1 MKVFAKA
8 FFVLVGFVLL
18 VGCASTPEP
27 ATSAAPP
34 VSKRV
39 EREMI
44 DWKSASIGGEI
55 PEWVYAAADNDQVAL
70 SALPQFEG
78 KLIFFAEDQGKNL
91 DLLKSW
97 VNNFNVQAALS
108 RQLSNFV
115 IAKFGGEQS
124 GDKNSEEVQMYLNEL
139 VSACSKAEIN
149 GLAKE
154 LDFWVKTRYADSDM
168 DTIDDVY
175 QYFVVYAMDKED
187 FRLQLDR
194 ALGKV
199 EAKTQAQQEMK
210 ENVLSAVV
218 EATIFAETAY

>member
-8 FFVLVGFVLL
+8 FFVLVGLVLL

-27 ATSAAPP
+27 AASAAPP

-175 QYFVVYAMDKED
+175 QYFVVYAMDKDD

-218 EATIFAETAY
+218 EATIFAESAN

>member
-8 FFVLVGFVLL
+8 FFVLVGLVLL
-18 VGCASTPEP
+18 VGCASTPEL

-168 DTIDDVY
+168 DTIDDIY

-218 EATIFAETAY
+218 EATIFAESAN

>member
-8 FFVLVGFVLL
+8 FFVLVGLVLL

-218 EATIFAETAY
+218 EATIFAESAN